1 MKYFCILSFLLTWCF
16 VATAQKV
23 VKGKVV
29 SIAANRPLPK
39 ASIFLEPKHIN
50 IPVDNEG
57 RFHIISP
64 NPGSRLSVSH
74 MGYTTKSISLDSILS
89 NDITIGL
96 QEIVSLLEQVTI
108 QTGYQTISKERAT
121 GSFVKVDN
129 ELLNRRVSTDIISR
143 LQDVVPGLTFNSV
156 ATPVAN
162 QTSISIRGQSTLSSR
177 TDPLIIVDN
186 FPFEGDMNNINPNDV
201 EDITILKDAAAASIW
216 GAKSGNG
223 VIVITTKK
231 GKLNSGT
238 KVTLN
243 TNLNIGARPDIFY
256 LQTIS
261 SSTFIDIERDLFAKG
276 FYNSREASV
285 NKTALNPVVE
295 ILIARRDGV
304 LSNEEA
310 DRQIGMLKRNDVRK
324 DYEKYIYQLSAD
336 QQYALNASG
345 GSANQR
351 YFISAGY
358 DRNVPNLKGNSFQ
371 RISFNAN
378 NSLYFLSDK
387 LELATSVYFLNSNQR
402 IDNNQGINSAA
413 YSALYPYAQLA
424 DDNGR
429 DLPVSKDFR
438 RSFTQSAEE
447 KGLLDWYYRPL
458 EELRMADN
466 SSKQNE
472 YRINANLI
480 YKILPELSLA
490 AYYQYGHNNTLSRN
504 RQSAESYFTR
514 NLINTYT
521 MALLDGTLQR
531 PIPMG
536 DILDQRGSA
545 TTSQQIRTLANF
557 DKSWLGVHRLTAI
570 AGLELSDRKQS
581 GNAYRLYGYDDEHA
595 TSQLVNYISNFT
607 SYINPAQTTLRIQ
620 NNDSNSELIDRFIS
634 YYTNMS
640 YSYRGRYTF
649 SASARKDN
657 SNLFG
662 VNANQRG
669 VPLYSLGL
677 GWEASREDF
686 YKLDFL
692 TYLKIRLTFGYNGNV
707 NKSLS
712 AYTTAYYY
720 GANSYN
726 LPYASILNPPNPELR
741 WERVRVGNLAI
752 DFRTK
757 NNRIEGTL
765 EYYQKNGIDLIGR
778 TPYAPQTG
786 ITTFVGNNAS
796 TKGQGLDI
804 SLVTKNT
811 VGKVKWTSN
820 LLFSSLS
827 EKVSKYG
834 DKANGTTGYLG
845 AYSITPTIGKP
856 IYAIYSFESAGL
868 DPVNGDPRG
877 FLDGNPDANYSA
889 IIAASNAGNMIY
901 HGSARPTIY
910 GSVRNT
916 ISAGSFSISANI
928 SYSLGYYFRK
938 ESVNFDQILNGNGGH
953 SDYDL
958 RWMKPGDE
966 VTTNIPSLPSA
977 LNASRNLFYAN
988 SSTLVDKGDH
998 IRLRDV
1004 QLDYVLKKKHFP
1016 KLPFQQVRCYVYINN
1031 IGIIWKATDSK
1042 LDPDYQTRFALPPV
1056 RTYAFGVQINL

>member
-1 MKYFCILSFLLTWCF
+1 MKYFCILFFLLPWCLD
-16 VATAQKV
+16 ALAQKV
-23 VKGKVV
+23 VRGQVV
-29 SIAANRPLPK
+29 SVTGNKPLPK
-39 ASIFLEPKHIN
+39 ASIYLEPQHIG
-50 IPVDNEG
+50 IPVDSAG
-57 RFHIISP
+57 RFTLHSISP
-64 NPGSRLSVSH
+64 KSRLSVSH
-74 MGYTTKSISLDSILS
+74 LGYITKSILLDSVSDTEL
-89 NDITIGL
+89 
-96 QEIVSLLEQVTI
+96 IVVLEEQVSQLEQVTV
-108 QTGYQTISKERAT
+108 QTGYQTITKERAT

-129 ELLNRRVSTDIISR
+129 ELLNRRVSNDIISR

-231 GKLNSGT
+231 GKLNSGP
-238 KVTLN
+238 KVSLN
-243 TNLNIGARPDIFY
+243 ANLNIGARPDLFY

-261 SSTFIDIERDLFAKG
+261 PSTFIDIEAELFTKG

-295 ILIARRDGV
+295 LLIARRDGK
-304 LSNEEA
+304 LSSEVA
-310 DRQIGMLKRNDVRK
+310 DRQISMLRTNDIRK
-324 DYEKYIYQLSAD
+324 DYEKYVYQLSED
-336 QQYALNASG
+336 QQYALNVSG

-358 DRNVPNLKGNSFQ
+358 DRNMPNLKGNMFQ

-378 NSLYFLSDK
+378 NSLYFLSNK
-387 LELATSVYFLNSNQR
+387 LEVTTSVYFLNSNQTQN
-402 IDNNQGINSAA
+402 NNQGINSAA
-413 YSALYPYAQLA
+413 YSTLYPYAQLA
-424 DDNGR
+424 DGEGKA
-429 DLPVSKDFR
+429 LAVTKDFR
-438 RSFTQSAEE
+438 RSFTQLAEE
-447 KGLLDWYYRPL
+447 NGLLDWSYRPL
-458 EELRMADN
+458 DEIGMADN

-480 YKILPELSLA
+480 YKVIPELSLA
-490 AYYQYGHNNTLSRN
+490 AYYQYGHNNSISRN
-504 RQSAESYFTR
+504 RQDVETYFTR

-521 MALLDGTLQR
+521 IASPDGSLQR

-536 DILDQRGSA
+536 DILDQRTSI
-545 TTSQQIRTLANF
+545 TTNHHVRAIANF
-557 DKSWLGVHRLTAI
+557 DKSWSGVHGLNAI
-570 AGLELSDRKQS
+570 AGMELSDRKQAAN
-581 GNAYRLYGYDDEHA
+581 GYRLYGYDGEHA
-595 TSQLVNYISNFT
+595 TSQMVNYISNFT

-620 NNDSNSELIDRFIS
+620 NNDSNSELIDRFVS
-634 YYTNMS
+634 YYTNMA
-640 YSYRGRYTF
+640 YNFRGRYTF
-649 SASARKDN
+649 SASARIDN

-662 VNANQRG
+662 VDANQRG

-686 YKLDFL
+686 YELDFL
-692 TYLKIRLTFGYNGNV
+692 PYLRLRLTFGYNGNV
-707 NKSLS
+707 NKSIS

-741 WERVRVGNLAI
+741 WERVRVGNLAV

-765 EYYQKNGIDLIGR
+765 EYYRKNGIDLIGR

-796 TKGQGLDI
+796 TKGQGLDL
-804 SLVTKNT
+804 SLVTRNT
-811 VGKVKWTSN
+811 VGKLKWTSN
-820 LLFSSLS
+820 ILFSSLN

-834 DKANGTTGYLG
+834 DRVSGTTGYLG
-845 AYSITPTIGKP
+845 TYSITPTVGKP

-868 DPVNGDPRG
+868 DPINGNPRG
-877 FLDGNPDANYSA
+877 FLNGNPATDYGA
-889 IIAASNAGNMIY
+889 IIAASNAENMVY

-910 GSVRNT
+910 GALRNT
-916 ISAGSFSISANI
+916 FSVGSLSLSANI

-958 RWMKPGDE
+958 RWRKPGDE
-966 VTTNIPSLPSA
+966 VFTNIPSLPMA
-977 LNASRNLFYAN
+977 TNASRNLFYSN

-998 IRLRDV
+998 IRLRDL
-1004 QLDYVLKKKHFP
+1004 QLDYVFQKRHFP
-1016 KLPFQQVRCYVYINN
+1016 NLPFQQIRCYVFINN

-1056 RTYAFGVQINL
+1056 RTYAFGLQVNL